1 MKSLVPSGCFLICK
15 TEVLLCQLLSM
26 YFVPVIV
33 LGNGDSGQI
42 RKDPV

>member
-1 MKSLVPSGCFLICK
+1 MKLLVPSGCFLICK
-15 TEVLLCQLLSM
+15 TEALLFQLSSM

-42 RKDPV
+42 KKDPV